1 MKLINLKTNHMKE
14 FQREIS
20 TLVKLKPHIN
30 LVTLMGVGQE
40 NDDFFIITEFCSGG
54 TLFDILHKMKSI
66 DLNWDQRI
74 KICIDIAEGMNYL
87 HLSNP
92 RIIHR
97 DLKSLK

>member
-1 MKLINLKTNHMKE
+1 MKE